1 MTALKREE
9 LAELIRDA
17 QSSAP
22 TMPGHPRI
30 RRVMIQ
36 GEEYVTAE
44 ARPGLPGAERF
55 AHERSLLAVAG
66 RTPLADDPFYVDE
79 EVIVH
84 RVIQGTTL
92 HDILLNSW
100 PVDDEVAVTCG
111 VALATLHGSP
121 TPSLPRA
128 TDEQPKL
135 FPLGIQEW
143 ANTPDAILAVLV
155 QCGRFQDWELLSGRR
170 RPTRQEGAVLIHSDF
185 KPDNIFLV
193 DSEREEGHVVRL
205 IDWELAGLGFA
216 VEDFAA
222 LFAGVT
228 VAAVQSEIPRLEVV
242 GPEAMHRAVQA
253 GTTKTIRFMAAVT
266 RGYRRTR
273 AVDFSSGEL
282 VDATAL
288 RLLARAQGLALTAGS
303 IGALTTLLIGLTQ
316 GLLANRTEAAK
327 AIDLWLG
334 RQDGE

>member
-30 RRVMIQ
+30 RRVMIR

-185 KPDNIFLV
+185 KPDNICRVHFMRNVLTAV
-193 DSEREEGHVVRL
+193 PKASGPMIASIIRTIFAQPDTEHVFAQFHEVVRMLTRSHPKIADMLEDAKDDILAFCEEG
-205 IDWELAGLGFA
+205 
-216 VEDFAA
+216 
-222 LFAGVT
+222 
-228 VAAVQSEIPRLEVV
+228 
-242 GPEAMHRAVQA
+242 
-253 GTTKTIRFMAAVT
+253 
-266 RGYRRTR
+266 RTR
-273 AVDFSSGEL
+273 
-282 VDATAL
+282 
-288 RLLARAQGLALTAGS
+288 S
-303 IGALTTLLIGLTQ
+303 IVSTRRSQ
-316 GLLANRTEAAK
+316 C
-327 AIDLWLG
+327 
-334 RQDGE
+334 